1 MFGALKQP
9 ARRLAELIARRLAR
23 TGVTPNGLTL
33 IGFALSVL
41 VGAVLAAGFLPI
53 GGVLLLLAG
62 AFDTLDGALARV
74 TSTASRFG
82 AFLDST
88 LDRYAEAVL
97 LFGLLIDASRRRDSA
112 AELLA
117 FVVIVGSLMV
127 SYNRARA
134 EGLGI
139 DCEVGIAP
147 RPERVLILGL
157 GLIIGLEVVALAI
170 LAVLTHVTA
179 VQRILRVR
187 AATASTAAAGSRVDT
202 ITSPPAE
209 SPP

>member
-1 MFGALKQP
+1 MLEVFKQP
-9 ARRLAELIARRLAR
+9 ARRVAEAVAEFLAR

-33 IGFALSVL
+33 IGFFLNVIVA
-41 VGAVLAAGFLPI
+41 AFLAGGFLRL

-74 TSTASRFG
+74 TGLSSRFG

-88 LDRYAEAVL
+88 LDRYSEAIL
-97 LFGLLIDASRRRDSA
+97 LFGLSFEGMQRGDRTVV
-112 AELLA
+112 LLA
-117 FVVIVGSLMV
+117 FAVIIGSLMV
-127 SYNRARA
+127 SYCRARA
-134 EGLGI
+134 EGLNL

-157 GLIIGLEVVALAI
+157 GLIVGLEIVALAI
-170 LAVLTHVTA
+170 LAVITHVTA
-179 VQRILRVR
+179 VQRILHVR
-187 AATASTAAAGSRVDT
+187 AATRREV
-202 ITSPPAE
+202 PPTLPATRTE